1 MKSKI
6 INRKPIDYNYVIE
19 VDDIQIDPKNIEN
32 HRQRINTIFA
42 NKPEEYRLEQI
53 NKMIMH
59 DILFSKAMDYLH
71 TFYEFEIDQDE
82 EAQYEKMITSE
93 WTKNN
98 VPLEEQNLELAKIG
112 ANKII
117 IQQLIFNDIQSENN
131 IIVSDDELEKI
142 LIEYYQNTNQPIRS
156 FKQDPAG
163 YENARQSIIH
173 EKTIAHILGMFK
185 FNLDKFNQRLEEF
198 AKKNK

>member
-1 MKSKI
+1 M
-6 INRKPIDYNYVIE
+6 
-19 VDDIQIDPKNIEN
+19 
-32 HRQRINTIFA
+32 
-42 NKPEEYRLEQI
+42 
-53 NKMIMH
+53 
-59 DILFSKAMDYLH
+59 
-71 TFYEFEIDQDE
+71 
-82 EAQYEKMITSE
+82 
-93 WTKNN
+93 
-98 VPLEEQNLELAKIG
+98 EEQNLELAKIG

-131 IIVSDDELEKI
+131 ITVSDDELEKI

-198 AKKNK
+198 AKTNK